1 MTLQQLY
8 LALLIGGLVLLASIV
23 GTRVATRVG
32 FPSLLFFLL
41 VGVAVGEDGLG
52 LDFDDVELARNVCT
66 AGLAVILVEGGL
78 TTRFSDI
85 RKVLAPAGALATVGI
100 LASTVI
106 TAVGAH
112 FLLGLDWQ
120 LALLVGAIVSSTD
133 AAAVFSVLRV
143 LPLPRRVAGLLEAE
157 SGFNDA
163 PAVILVLMF
172 SVVPFVF
179 DPEGLISHVVYELV
193 AGAAIGLGFGFLGAA
208 TLRRIALPASGL
220 YPIATFGLGLVAFAA
235 AGTVHASGFLAAYLA
250 AVVLA
255 NSGLPHRSATR
266 SFAEGFGWLAQIGLF
281 VLLGLLVDPSELAPD
296 VVPAIVI
303 GLVLLL
309 VARPLSVVV
318 SLVGFRL
325 PWREQAFLSW
335 AGLRGAVPIV
345 LATFPIVAGVPDSA
359 RLLNIVFILVVVFTL
374 VQGPSLRPLAR
385 LLGLITPESTREI
398 QVEAAPLDVLDA
410 ELLTMTVQPESRL
423 HSVTILELRLPDP
436 AVITLI
442 IRDGHTFVPLPD
454 TRIEVGDELLIV
466 TTSATRPAAESRLRA
481 VSRRGKLA
489 YWFDEYGDSD

>member
-1 MTLQQLY
+1 MSLHQLY

-23 GTRVATRVG
+23 GTRVATRIG

-41 VGVAVGEDGLG
+41 VGVVLGEDGLG
-52 LDFDDVELARNVCT
+52 LEFDNVELARNVCT
-66 AGLAVILVEGGL
+66 AALAVILVEGGL

-85 RKVLAPAGALATVGI
+85 RKVLAPAGAMATVGVVI
-100 LASTVI
+100 STLV

-112 FLLGLDWQ
+112 VLLRMDWQ
-120 LALLVGAIVSSTD
+120 LALLLGAIVSSTD

-172 SVVPFVF
+172 SVLPFVF
-179 DPEGLISHVVYELV
+179 EPKSAVLQIVYELL
-193 AGAAIGLGFGFLGAA
+193 AGSAIGLGAGFLGAMA
-208 TLRRIALPASGL
+208 LRRVALPASGL

-235 AGTVHASGFLAAYLA
+235 SGAVHASGFIAAYLA

-266 SFAEGFGWLAQIGLF
+266 SFAEGLGWLAQIGLF
-281 VLLGLLVDPSELAPD
+281 VLLGLLVNPTELVQD
-296 VVPAIVI
+296 IVPAIVI

-309 VARPLSVVV
+309 VARPLSVVG
-318 SLVGFRL
+318 SLAGFRL

-335 AGLRGAVPIV
+335 AGLRGAVPVV
-345 LATFPIVAGVPDSA
+345 LATFPIVEGVPDSY
-359 RLLNIVFILVVVFTL
+359 RLLNIVFVLVVVFTL
-374 VQGPSLRPLAR
+374 VQGPSLRPVAH
-385 LLGLITPESTREI
+385 LLGLITREATREI

-410 ELLTMTVQPESRL
+410 ELLTMKVQPASRL
-423 HSVTILELRLPDP
+423 RNVTILELRLPDP
-436 AVITLI
+436 AVVTLI
-442 IRDGHTFVPLPD
+442 IRQGNTFVPLPD
-454 TRIEVGDELLIV
+454 TRIESDDELMIV
-466 TTSATRPAAESRLRA
+466 TTSKTRALTESRLRA

-489 YWFDEYGDSD
+489 YWFDEYGEV